1 MPLSRRFHLM
11 YLRYQVVVLLL
22 VGQKAAAL
30 ERVQAMLQLQ
40 PDHLYALTSRALLLS
55 QLGQA
60 DASIHAMQTLVE
72 THPSNAP
79 GWFNLGYMLNEHGQ
93 TLKAEAAFRRAPG
106 CMHRR
111 SPDPSSKSTS
121 RRSRCDGR

>member
-1 MPLSRRFHLM
+1 M

-79 GWFNLGYMLNEHGQ
+79 GWFNLGYMLNEHSQ
-93 TLKAEAAFRRAPG
+93 TLKAEAAFRRAIDLQPV
-106 CMHRR
+106 MDRA
-111 SPDPSSKSTS
+111 
-121 RRSRCDGR
+121 